1 MRTLTATPKYRSSRV
16 QRAYPERVKNL
27 QEDDQDRKQALI
39 RSAEYLL
46 RISLELE
53 KEGHKLPDHDGPPP
67 AKSHLHWDSG

>member
-1 MRTLTATPKYRSSRV
+1 MMHTLITPLKYRSSRV
-16 QRAYPERVKNL
+16 QRAYLERVKNL

-53 KEGHKLPDHDGPPP
+53 KEGHKLPD
-67 AKSHLHWDSG
+67 